1 MTNEEKASLRA
12 KFYRGFADSNRLSIL
27 ESLMDHPLTVTEI
40 VKVTGL
46 NQSNVSNH
54 LICLKECS
62 IVNYQKEG
70 KYIRYSLRDDRIKDF
85 LLLPE
90 REFGDILESV
100 SKCAQ
105 TFLDKK
111 SCGCKKRDKV
121 G

>member
-1 MTNEEKASLRA
+1 MTNEEKLSIKA
-12 KFYRGFADSNRLSIL
+12 KFYSGFADSTRLSIL
-27 ESLMDHPLTVTEI
+27 ESLMGNPLTVTEI

-62 IVNYQKEG
+62 IVNCQKEG

-90 REFGDILESV
+90 RDFGDILESV
-100 SKCAQ
+100 SECAQ
-105 TFLDKK
+105 TVLIKR
-111 SCGCKKRDKV
+111 SCGCKKEGKV